1 MCWRW
6 KSLTALLGFMKLRE
20 PLLQSARTCMFN
32 DSRCAANA
40 CSGSCHPCNNVVF
53 VNRGQHLFSLSLS
66 ETRVQASWNPAKECA
81 DHAAD
86 VGAHGYTSSHNL
98 ESAWPPR
105 SQNVNFLVGGAAS
118 QGDIPEG
125 LE

>member
-1 MCWRW
+1 M
-6 KSLTALLGFMKLRE
+6 TPDALRRHVLALVTLATMLYSSTGVN
-20 PLLQSARTCMFN
+20 TCF
-32 DSRCAANA
+32 
-40 CSGSCHPCNNVVF
+40 
-53 VNRGQHLFSLSLS
+53 FSLSLS

-105 SQNVNFLVGGAAS
+105 SHNVNFLVGGAAS